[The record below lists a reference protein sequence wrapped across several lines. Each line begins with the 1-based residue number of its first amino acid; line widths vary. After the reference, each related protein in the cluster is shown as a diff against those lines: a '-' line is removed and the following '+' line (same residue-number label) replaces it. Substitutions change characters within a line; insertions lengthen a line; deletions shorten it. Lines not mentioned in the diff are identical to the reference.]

1 MPKVWKN
8 TKRDAKDLVRRARK
22 GDVYY
27 TIVDIATNRTPYED
41 KQLADRWE
49 VTSIQAFTGA
59 PMCGAKSL
67 EQVLYESGVVYTE
80 HPRGYR
86 GIWEPSPQV
95 SGPLGNEETD
105 DRPLDAVEIRGLR
118 KRIRD
123 NTAAQKKAN
132 RRGWL

>member
-1 MPKVWKN
+1 MAKVWKN
-8 TKRDAKDLVRRARK
+8 TTRDTKDLVRRARK

-27 TIVDIATNRTPYED
+27 TIVDIATKYARYED
-41 KQLADRWE
+41 KQLAGRWE

-67 EQVLYESGVVYTE
+67 KQILHESGAVYAE
-80 HPRGYR
+80 KPKEIRGT
-86 GIWEPSPQV
+86 WEPGPQV
-95 SGPLGNEETD
+95 AGPLGNEETEG
-105 DRPLDAVEIRGLR
+105 RPLDKVEIRGLR

-123 NTAAQKKAN
+123 NNAEQKKAN